1 MTLEE
6 WELEEWEQ
14 ANIEVLTS
22 REMGAWLHQRDK
34 RLVEEIRIKICLKF
48 AEQGT
53 LVNANIFERCVK
65 EVLKRYTDD

>member
-1 MTLEE
+1 MT
-6 WELEEWEQ
+6 LEEWEQ

-53 LVNANIFERCVK
+53 LVNAHIFERCVK
-65 EVLKRYTDD
+65 EVLKRYTND